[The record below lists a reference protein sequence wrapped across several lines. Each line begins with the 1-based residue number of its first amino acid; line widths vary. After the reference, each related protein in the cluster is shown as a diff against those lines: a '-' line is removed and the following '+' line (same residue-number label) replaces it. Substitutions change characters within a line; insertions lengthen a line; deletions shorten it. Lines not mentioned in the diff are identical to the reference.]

1 MDISGSVCRRSRR
14 MELRPDRHNDILFH
28 EIEYGW
34 LLFGYFDVDN
44 DDNLEND
51 RTNCFYAVNES
62 GPFEIEEID
71 YWMKIPE
78 LPK

>member
-1 MDISGSVCRRSRR
+1 MNENLPAGVWISTKDA
-14 MELRPDRHNDILFH
+14 LPDGTDDILFH